1 MAGIQGRPVTL
12 LEPILAATKSAVPLS
27 QALGDLVTYSI
38 TVAHTGASTSNAY
51 DVVLADTLP
60 AFIAFVPG
68 SVNPPGAFGGI
79 VGQVLTLDL
88 GTLTLAAG
96 NTTVTYQGR
105 IANAAVVGVP
115 LVNSVAGS
123 YASQPGA
130 TGAPSSGRNGSGGVN
145 DYAVVAS
152 AAVTP
157 NANAFIDA
165 RKTVAIAVDADG
177 SGNLTPGDTLD
188 YTVVL
193 TNTNGAATGVVFTDP
208 IPGRTSYVP
217 GSATTTRGTIAA
229 SASLLTVNVGAMGS
243 GDTVTIT
250 FRVTVD
256 AGTPTGTV
264 ISNQGSVDSDQ
275 TVPEPTDVDGIDANG
290 DQPTDIVV
298 GGSPTPASALYA
310 EKYVALADDADAS
323 GSVTQGDRM
332 RYTVVLSNGAARRSP
347 ASRSATRFPVG
358 LAYVPGSALTSAGVA
373 SVAGQALD
381 WTGIG
386 SLAPGAFAQLAFDVG
401 IASVTGSVQAYV
413 NQGTATS
420 TQTGPVPTDGNGD
433 PVDGNQPTR
442 FEAVGAGGTAQPVLD
457 AQKRWSLAVD
467 TPPTGLPS
475 PGDAIEYTIFV
486 SNTGSATAT
495 NVRLTDPGPTCTGAL
510 TPCTVFVPGSLTT
523 SQGAIVSTVPIVV
536 NLGNLPP
543 GGNATVSFRVVV
555 DAATADGV
563 VVANQATVTANGQA
577 PVLTDDNGVP
587 GDGRNPTLTPIS
599 RGTVIGPPG
608 APPGEPRDLTKQAA
622 GSSEPDGISSGNRA
636 VIGEVVRY
644 RVSVAMPKGTLRQ
657 VTLADV
663 LPAGLAYLPGSARLA
678 HAFDTGLV
686 ASANPGGINGA
697 ASGAF
702 VALADGSGIVVGSG
716 AAGSTTLSVFLGD
729 VVNSD
734 ADGVPE
740 SYTLEYRATV
750 ANVAGNQAGTVL
762 ANAATVRFWN
772 SLGQPQS
779 LLPAMVTTTV
789 VEPAITLAKSA
800 SPSRLPRTGGVVRF
814 TLTLANRSGADVA
827 PAFDVVVS
835 DALPPE
841 FGTAGPRTITAAGA
855 TGVVD
860 TTSGTSV
867 GLAVDRLDAGGSVT
881 MSFEVTV
888 AGPVSGAGT
897 VNEAVAQW
905 TSLPGLAGSG
915 ADGMA
920 TTGAPGTATGE
931 RTAAGGVNDYTQT
944 ASATVA
950 ARAEGIP
957 ALHDVA
963 LVALAALLLFVGMRQ
978 VGRRR

>member
-1 MAGIQGRPVTL
+1 M
-12 LEPILAATKSAVPLS
+12 
-27 QALGDLVTYSI
+27 
-38 TVAHTGASTSNAY
+38 
-51 DVVLADTLP
+51 
-60 AFIAFVPG
+60 
-68 SVNPPGAFGGI
+68 
-79 VGQVLTLDL
+79 
-88 GTLTLAAG
+88 
-96 NTTVTYQGR
+96 
-105 IANAAVVGVP
+105 
-115 LVNSVAGS
+115 
-123 YASQPGA
+123 
-130 TGAPSSGRNGSGGVN
+130 
-145 DYAVVAS
+145 
-152 AAVTP
+152 
-157 NANAFIDA
+157 
-165 RKTVAIAVDADG
+165 
-177 SGNLTPGDTLD
+177 
-188 YTVVL
+188 
-193 TNTNGAATGVVFTDP
+193 
-208 IPGRTSYVP
+208 
-217 GSATTTRGTIAA
+217 
-229 SASLLTVNVGAMGS
+229 
-243 GDTVTIT
+243 
-250 FRVTVD
+250 
-256 AGTPTGTV
+256 
-264 ISNQGSVDSDQ
+264 
-275 TVPEPTDVDGIDANG
+275 
-290 DQPTDIVV
+290 
-298 GGSPTPASALYA
+298 
-310 EKYVALADDADAS
+310 
-323 GSVTQGDRM
+323 
-332 RYTVVLSNGAARRSP
+332 
-347 ASRSATRFPVG
+347 
-358 LAYVPGSALTSAGVA
+358 
-373 SVAGQALD
+373 
-381 WTGIG
+381 
-386 SLAPGAFAQLAFDVG
+386 
-401 IASVTGSVQAYV
+401 
-413 NQGTATS
+413 
-420 TQTGPVPTDGNGD
+420 
-433 PVDGNQPTR
+433 
-442 FEAVGAGGTAQPVLD
+442 
-457 AQKRWSLAVD
+457 
-467 TPPTGLPS
+467 
-475 PGDAIEYTIFV
+475 
-486 SNTGSATAT
+486 
-495 NVRLTDPGPTCTGAL
+495 
-510 TPCTVFVPGSLTT
+510 
-523 SQGAIVSTVPIVV
+523 
-536 NLGNLPP
+536 
-543 GGNATVSFRVVV
+543 
-555 DAATADGV
+555 
-563 VVANQATVTANGQA
+563 
-577 PVLTDDNGVP
+577 
-587 GDGRNPTLTPIS
+587 
-599 RGTVIGPPG
+599 
-608 APPGEPRDLTKQAA
+608 
-622 GSSEPDGISSGNRA
+622 
-636 VIGEVVRY
+636 IGEVVRY

-867 GLAVDRLDAGGSVT
+867 GLAVDRLDPGGSVT

>member
-1 MAGIQGRPVTL
+1 M
-12 LEPILAATKSAVPLS
+12 
-27 QALGDLVTYSI
+27 
-38 TVAHTGASTSNAY
+38 
-51 DVVLADTLP
+51 
-60 AFIAFVPG
+60 
-68 SVNPPGAFGGI
+68 
-79 VGQVLTLDL
+79 
-88 GTLTLAAG
+88 
-96 NTTVTYQGR
+96 
-105 IANAAVVGVP
+105 
-115 LVNSVAGS
+115 
-123 YASQPGA
+123 
-130 TGAPSSGRNGSGGVN
+130 
-145 DYAVVAS
+145 
-152 AAVTP
+152 
-157 NANAFIDA
+157 
-165 RKTVAIAVDADG
+165 DG
-177 SGNLTPGDTLD
+177 
-188 YTVVL
+188 
-193 TNTNGAATGVVFTDP
+193 
-208 IPGRTSYVP
+208 
-217 GSATTTRGTIAA
+217 
-229 SASLLTVNVGAMGS
+229 

-250 FRVTVD
+250 FRVTVN

-275 TVPEPTDVDGIDANG
+275 TVPEPTDADGIDANG

-310 EKYVALADDADAS
+310 EKYVALANDADGS

-332 RYTVVLSNGAARRSP
+332 RYTVVLSNVGSAALGNVAFSDTIP
-347 ASRSATRFPVG
+347 AG
-358 LAYVPGSALTSAGVA
+358 LAYVPASAVASAGSA

-386 SLAPGAFAQLAFDVG
+386 SLAPGAFAQLRFDVT
-401 IASVTGSVQAYV
+401 VGSVAGSTQAYV

-442 FEAVGAGGTAQPVLD
+442 FEAVGSGGTAVPVLD

-475 PGDAIEYTIFV
+475 PGDTIEYTIFV

-510 TPCTVFVPGSLTT
+510 TPCTAFVPGSLTT

-543 GGNATVSFRVVV
+543 GANATVSFRVVV

-563 VVANQATVTANGQA
+563 VVANQATITASGQA

-587 GDGRNPTLTPIS
+587 GDGRNPTLTPIT

-608 APPGEPRDLTKQAA
+608 EPRGLTKQLA
-622 GSSEPDGISSGNRA
+622 GSSEPDSISSGARA
-636 VIGEVVRY
+636 VVGEVVRY
-644 RVSVAMPKGTLRQ
+644 RVDVAMPKGTLRQ

-678 HAFDTGLV
+678 HAFETGLV

-697 ASGAF
+697 PSGSF
-702 VALADGSGIVVGSG
+702 VALADGTGIVVGSG
-716 AAGSTTLSVFLGD
+716 PAGSTTLSVFLGD

-740 SYTLEYRATV
+740 TYTLEVRATV

-772 SLGQPQS
+772 GLGQPQS
-779 LLPAMVTTTV
+779 LPPATVATTV

-800 SPSRLPRTGGVVRF
+800 SPSRLARTGGVVRF
-814 TLTLANRSGADVA
+814 TLTVANRTGVAVA

-841 FGTAGPRTITAAGA
+841 FGTAGPRTITSAGA

-860 TTSGTSV
+860 TTSGASV
-867 GLAVDRLDAGGSVT
+867 GLAIDRLDAGGSVT

-888 AGPVSGAGT
+888 AGPVSAAGT

-905 TSLPGLAGSG
+905 TSLPGSNGSSV
-915 ADGMA
+915 DGVA
-920 TTGAPGTATGE
+920 TPGAPGTATGE
-931 RTAAGGVNDYTQT
+931 RTGSGGVNDFTQT

-957 ALHDVA
+957 ALHDAA